1 MDWIG
6 VDGCRA
12 GWFAAHMTTDG
23 VFHGSVHTSIAS
35 LRDAYPERGVLIDVP
50 IGLVADSSGGRACD
64 REARRVLGGGRAS
77 SVFTAPTR
85 AATRVDSYE
94 EGSAI
99 NASLTGKKLS
109 KQAWGIVPKIA
120 EVDAYL
126 LAADSSERAAVREV
140 HPEVLF
146 WALSGRTSMTY
157 RKSAAEGIEER
168 LEVLER
174 FAPCVREAYTEC
186 LDSWPRSQVAR
197 DDVLDAFAAAVT
209 GHLGGEHLSTL
220 PATPEHDGHGLAME
234 MVYWLAGD
242 GTRGL
247 PSLIASGC
255 GPPDGPSET
264 YNAAGGLT

>member
-1 MDWIG
+1 
-6 VDGCRA
+6 
-12 GWFAAHMTTDG
+12 
-23 VFHGSVHTSIAS
+23 
-35 LRDAYPERGVLIDVP
+35 
-50 IGLVADSSGGRACD
+50 
-64 REARRVLGGGRAS
+64 
-77 SVFTAPTR
+77 VFTAPTR

-146 WALSGRTSMTY
+146 WALSGRTSMRY

-264 YNAAGGLT
+264 YNAAGGLTWKTDEEKLVCCSFC